1 MDLVCFMEKKGLG
14 KGFEY
19 CFCMENFRKNEG
31 ERSCMEIYI
40 YIYIYIA
47 RRCVKVER
55 LVVS

>member
-1 MDLVCFMEKKGLG
+1 MEKKGLG